1 MYQRSIS
8 CAMSLVEGGGDIQ
21 CVAVAEAP
29 CDQEHAP
36 EKRGESDHM
45 LYNFGNFKLLQQVQ
59 NQ

>member
-1 MYQRSIS
+1 
-8 CAMSLVEGGGDIQ
+8 MSLVEGGGGIQ

-36 EKRGESDHM
+36 VKRGESDLM